1 MNFEK
6 IKDIAKPIES
16 NNKEKREEAL
26 HEKIKNISLI
36 YAHKKFLE
44 VDQELRDNGSYKLS
58 DALDEFSLIRRIIFV
73 PLYETNNFD
82 MDSYQENMNSFYE
95 DVKEEIDK
103 IYAEHGFDL
112 EKISNLITSKRKK
125 IIKDYH
131 LVKSKF
137 FELGKG
143 EEGLK
148 ILQTNKI
155 NDVELDVEGKYRDI
169 DKVGFSKLNSFIEI
183 HMEKFYLSGEKNL
196 SIDLIK
202 KDLGVIAERI
212 IDKEPEVAAIIG
224 GSWLLDTP
232 IAKYLGFQRIDNK
245 KSPVND
251 FSTWM
256 QFIDKNGQ
264 IDQKRFNQL
273 LESGEPPYK
282 SVRAY
287 IKTEDFLRK
296 YLPEDRRGKVIL
308 KEIVPERRNFFLE
321 RSSHLK
327 ALAKTWD
334 QSCLDDV
341 PFSDLIEGNK
351 GLDYSLSFLS
361 EAERKKYLDF
371 LEKMHRNKIS
381 WSSIPSLRSETLEVI
396 YEKMKE
402 KIKEDVYQDKEL
414 FI

>member
-73 PLYETNNFD
+73 PLYETDNFD
-82 MDSYQENMNSFYE
+82 MDSYQENTNSFYE

-155 NDVELDVEGKYRDI
+155 NDVNLDVEGKYRDI

-224 GSWLLDTP
+224 ESWLLDTP

-282 SVRAY
+282 CVRAY

-327 ALAKTWD
+327 VLAKTWD
-334 QSCLDDV
+334 QSCLDDIL
-341 PFSDLIEGNK
+341 FSDLIEGNK

-381 WSSIPSLRSETLEVI
+381 WSSIPSLRSEALEVI

>member
-1 MNFEK
+1 M
-6 IKDIAKPIES
+6 
-16 NNKEKREEAL
+16 
-26 HEKIKNISLI
+26 
-36 YAHKKFLE
+36 
-44 VDQELRDNGSYKLS
+44 
-58 DALDEFSLIRRIIFV
+58 
-73 PLYETNNFD
+73 
-82 MDSYQENMNSFYE
+82 
-95 DVKEEIDK
+95 
-103 IYAEHGFDL
+103 
-112 EKISNLITSKRKK
+112 
-125 IIKDYH
+125 
-131 LVKSKF
+131 
-137 FELGKG
+137 
-143 EEGLK
+143 
-148 ILQTNKI
+148 QTNKI

-296 YLPEDRRGKVIL
+296 YLPEDRRGKVTL
-308 KEIVPERRNFFLE
+308 KEIVSERRNFFLE

-327 ALAKTWD
+327 VLAKTWD

-381 WSSIPSLRSETLEVI
+381 WSSIPSLRSEALEVI

>member
-73 PLYETNNFD
+73 PLYETDNFG

-131 LVKSKF
+131 LIKSKF

-148 ILQTNKI
+148 ILQTNKV
-155 NDVELDVEGKYRDI
+155 NDVEFDVEGQYRDI

-232 IAKYLGFQRIDNK
+232 IAKFLGFQRIDNK

-296 YLPEDRRGKVIL
+296 YLPEDRRGKVVL
-308 KEIVPERRNFFLE
+308 KEIVPERRNFLLE
-321 RSSHLK
+321 RSIHLK
-327 ALAKTWD
+327 ILAKTWD
-334 QSCLDDV
+334 QSCLDDI

-361 EAERKKYLDF
+361 ETERKKYLDF

-381 WSSIPSLRSETLEVI
+381 WSSIPNLRSEALEVI

>member
-73 PLYETNNFD
+73 PLYETDNFG

-131 LVKSKF
+131 LIKSKF

-148 ILQTNKI
+148 ILQTNKV

-232 IAKYLGFQRIDNK
+232 IAKFLGFQRIDNK

-296 YLPEDRRGKVIL
+296 YLPEDRRGKVVL
-308 KEIVPERRNFFLE
+308 KEIVPERRNFLLE
-321 RSSHLK
+321 RSIHLK
-327 ALAKTWD
+327 ILAKTWD
-334 QSCLDDV
+334 QSCLDDI

-361 EAERKKYLDF
+361 ETERKKYLDF

-381 WSSIPSLRSETLEVI
+381 WSSIPNLRSEALEVI

>member
-73 PLYETNNFD
+73 PLYETDNFD
-82 MDSYQENMNSFYE
+82 MDSYQENTNSFYE

-131 LVKSKF
+131 LIKSKF

-148 ILQTNKI
+148 ILQTNKV

-296 YLPEDRRGKVIL
+296 YLPEDRRGKVTL
-308 KEIVPERRNFFLE
+308 KEIVSERRNFFLE

-327 ALAKTWD
+327 VLAKTWD

-371 LEKMHRNKIS
+371 LEEMHRNKIS
-381 WSSIPSLRSETLEVI
+381 WSSIPSLRSEALEVI